1 MRISSPHMLV
11 CMKRRR
17 MNVSRNTIT
26 LLGNP
31 KRLGFWYDE
40 ADGLLYL
47 SGAAPDD
54 LDAFD
59 IPNHFWKNTKHSC
72 EVARCAFLT
81 ALQFRLGWQE
91 DSKYIYIGLPT
102 VRNSQPAVAF
112 DMMTGGTTRVHE

>member
-17 MNVSRNTIT
+17 INLSRNTIT

-40 ADGLLYL
+40 ADGLLYV
-47 SGAAPDD
+47 SIAEPDD

-72 EVARCAFLT
+72 EVARCAFFT
-81 ALQFRLGWQE
+81 ALQFRLGWQ
-91 DSKYIYIGLPT
+91 DDGKYIYVGILT
-102 VRNSQPAVAF
+102 ARNGQPAVAF
-112 DMMTGGTTRVHE
+112 DMMKGGKNE